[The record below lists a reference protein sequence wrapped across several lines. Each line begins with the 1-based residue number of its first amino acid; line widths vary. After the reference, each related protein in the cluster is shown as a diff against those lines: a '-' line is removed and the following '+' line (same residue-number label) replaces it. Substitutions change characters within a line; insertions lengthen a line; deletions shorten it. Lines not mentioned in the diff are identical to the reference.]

1 MTNKLKFIVILTFLV
16 FTHLVSHG
24 QTSCTV
30 SGTVVDNNNL
40 PVQYASVVAYESGK
54 LLTGTL
60 TGENGDFSF
69 KINRSADEHLLV
81 IEFIG
86 YAKTEVRFKP
96 ERSSIN
102 LDKIIIKED
111 AVLLGEAVVTAK
123 MDAAKS
129 SVEHTVIHASANI
142 SFETGTALDI
152 LRTSS
157 SVTLV
162 GDAISIRG
170 NRNILVL
177 LDGVP
182 TTVGDLAVIPA
193 ANIKNIEIIT
203 SPDASYDSEGT
214 GGIINIV
221 SKRSVVKGFSGVI
234 SANYGF
240 NHFVT
245 GNLGL
250 SYTKPKTSWRFNY
263 NTKYE
268 DDIVNTTLNRL
279 IHENG
284 NQTYQQ
290 MKATRYVY
298 NNNLG
303 VGTDLRINEKN
314 ILSIDLKSM
323 LPRHNIKQDLD
334 NKYIKAGIES
344 KEKRRKD
351 VTWNRENIEGNI
363 SYRHIIKPDTA
374 DLTISGSISRTWGHR
389 PSYYFLEGAEIGR
402 SDSGGSPF
410 ITSFQADFK
419 QKISSGTLSAGA
431 KLTYRDNHI
440 YHRFYSNENGEW
452 NYSETFSNDLH
463 HTELVNAA
471 YILLSSRKG
480 KFTYKAGL
488 RGEFSTVTLESNREK
503 LKERNNDLFI
513 APSLSGTYNLTKN
526 QEIAFAFTRRIGRPI
541 YPQLNPYMSMVD
553 ASTFEQGNMNLRPEK
568 SSKLDLSYTLKSRY
582 VQLFTDAYLNYTTGY
597 ISQITKISD
606 GLLITTYI
614 NGTSDLKSGTE
625 ISLKLLPSKW
635 MTATLS
641 TNTFYVDTRGNFA
654 GAEINN
660 RGWSNNSNLLLDFL
674 IGKSTDLQIQ
684 YFLTTPQYFP
694 QLTTSLT
701 HHMNVGLKQTF
712 LKGAM
717 SLSLLLTDV
726 FNTYKWQVHSSNKI
740 FDLTNISTMKSR
752 MLWVGISYNFNSFK
766 QKNGETK
773 SEGDRTLIKLGL

>member
-16 FTHLVSHG
+16 FTHLASHG

-30 SGTVVDNNNL
+30 SGTVVDTNNL
-40 PVQYASVVAYESGK
+40 PVQYASVVVYKSDK

-60 TGENGDFSF
+60 TGENGEFSF
-69 KINRSADEHLLV
+69 KIHRSTEEHLLV

-86 YAKTEVRFKP
+86 YAKKEVSFKP

-102 LDKIIIKED
+102 LEKIIIKED

-123 MDAAKS
+123 RDAAKS
-129 SVEHTVIHASANI
+129 SVEHTVIQASANM

-162 GDAISIRG
+162 NDAISIRG

-203 SPDASYDSEGT
+203 NPDASYDSEGT

-221 SKRSVVKGFSGVI
+221 SKRNVVKGFSGVI

-245 GNLGL
+245 GNLAL
-250 SYTKPKTSWRFNY
+250 SYSKPKTSWRFNY

-290 MKATRYVY
+290 MRATRYVY
-298 NNNLG
+298 NNNIG

-334 NKYIKAGIES
+334 NQYIKAGIES

-351 VTWNRENIEGNI
+351 VTWNRENIEGKI
-363 SYRHIIKPDTA
+363 SYRHIIKPDIS

-389 PSYYFLEGAEIGR
+389 PSYYFLEGAEISR

-410 ITSFQADFK
+410 ITSLQADFK

-431 KLTYRDNHI
+431 KLTYRDNGI

-452 NYSETFSNDLH
+452 NYSEIFSNDLQ

-471 YILLSSRKG
+471 YILFSSNKG

-503 LKERNNDLFI
+503 LEERNNDLFI
-513 APSLSGTYNLTKN
+513 APSLSGTYNLTES
-526 QEIAFAFTRRIGRPI
+526 QDISFAFTRRIGRPI

-553 ASTFEQGNMNLRPEK
+553 ASTFEQGNMKLRPEK

-582 VQLFTDAYLNYTTGY
+582 VQLFADAYLNYTTGY

-660 RGWSNNSNLLLDFL
+660 RGWSNNSNLLVDFL
-674 IGKSTDLQIQ
+674 IGKSTDIQIQ

-701 HHMNVGLKQTF
+701 HHMNVGLKHTF

-717 SLSLLLTDV
+717 SVSLLLTDA
-726 FNTYKWQVHSSNKI
+726 FNTYKWQVQSSNKI

-752 MLWVGISYNFNSFK
+752 MFWVGISYNFNSFK

-773 SEGDRTLIKLGL
+773 SEGDRTLIKL

>member
-30 SGTVVDNNNL
+30 SGKVVDTNNL
-40 PVQYASVVAYESGK
+40 PVQYASVVVYKSDK

-60 TGENGDFSF
+60 TDENGDFSF

-86 YAKTEVRFKP
+86 YAKREVSFKP
-96 ERSSIN
+96 ERSSII

-129 SVEHTVIHASANI
+129 SVEHTVIHASANM

-162 GDAISIRG
+162 NDAISIRG

-221 SKRSVVKGFSGVI
+221 SKRNVVKGFSGVI

-245 GNLGL
+245 GNLAL
-250 SYTKPKTSWRFNY
+250 SYSKPKTSWRFNY

-290 MKATRYVY
+290 MRATRYVY
-298 NNNLG
+298 NNNIG

-334 NKYIKAGIES
+334 NQYIKAGMES

-351 VTWNRENIEGNI
+351 VAWNRENIEGKI
-363 SYRHIIKPDTA
+363 SYRHIIKPDTS
-374 DLTISGSISRTWGHR
+374 DLTINGSISRTWGHR
-389 PSYYFLEGAEIGR
+389 PSYYFLEGAEISR

-410 ITSFQADFK
+410 ITSLQADFK

-452 NYSETFSNDLH
+452 NYSE
-463 HTELVNAA
+463 
-471 YILLSSRKG
+471 
-480 KFTYKAGL
+480 
-488 RGEFSTVTLESNREK
+488 
-503 LKERNNDLFI
+503 
-513 APSLSGTYNLTKN
+513 
-526 QEIAFAFTRRIGRPI
+526 
-541 YPQLNPYMSMVD
+541 
-553 ASTFEQGNMNLRPEK
+553 
-568 SSKLDLSYTLKSRY
+568 
-582 VQLFTDAYLNYTTGY
+582 
-597 ISQITKISD
+597 
-606 GLLITTYI
+606 
-614 NGTSDLKSGTE
+614 
-625 ISLKLLPSKW
+625 
-635 MTATLS
+635 
-641 TNTFYVDTRGNFA
+641 
-654 GAEINN
+654 
-660 RGWSNNSNLLLDFL
+660 
-674 IGKSTDLQIQ
+674 
-684 YFLTTPQYFP
+684 
-694 QLTTSLT
+694 
-701 HHMNVGLKQTF
+701 
-712 LKGAM
+712 
-717 SLSLLLTDV
+717 
-726 FNTYKWQVHSSNKI
+726 
-740 FDLTNISTMKSR
+740 
-752 MLWVGISYNFNSFK
+752 
-766 QKNGETK
+766 
-773 SEGDRTLIKLGL
+773 

>member
-568 SSKLDLSYTLKSRY
+568 SSKLDLSYTLKSRF

-614 NGTSDLKSGTE
+614 NGTSDLKSGAE
-625 ISLKLLPSKW
+625 ITLKLLPSTW

-641 TNTFYVDTRGNFA
+641 ANTFYVDTRGNFA

-660 RGWSNNSNLLLDFL
+660 KGWSNNSNLLLDFM

-701 HHMNVGLKQTF
+701 HHMNVGLKHTF

-717 SLSLLLTDV
+717 SVSLLLTDA
-726 FNTYKWQVHSSNKI
+726 FNTYKWQVQSSNNI

-752 MLWVGISYNFNSFK
+752 MLWVGLSYNFNSFK
-766 QKNGETK
+766 QKSGETK
-773 SEGDRTLIKLGL
+773 SEGDRTLIKL